1 MAEETEVNAV
11 VGRDVARIELTVG
24 VATVGNEEA
33 EVVRASTVPSFGV
46 ETRGELV
53 AMGEAQSVHEIPAA
67 FPSLARRGRG
77 VEVTRAGGDDKTG
90 VATV

>member
-24 VATVGNEEA
+24 VTTVGNEEA

-46 ETRGELV
+46 ETRG
-53 AMGEAQSVHEIPAA
+53 
-67 FPSLARRGRG
+67 
-77 VEVTRAGGDDKTG
+77 
-90 VATV
+90 